1 MVIVAN
7 YTRDLPCSILVLPE
21 VDKPSLTHSNF
32 LVAGMMKAM
41 GAGLERAVTFH
52 MESLQG
58 TRNEFASGL
67 AADVFL
73 NTFGEGIPAQGDTA
87 LIVVELHVIHE
98 ERSKLLQ
105 VTSIVGIEQGRIER
119 RNGSVE
125 VSLRLDLFEGQYF
138 LGLDG

>member
-1 MVIVAN
+1 
-7 YTRDLPCSILVLPE
+7 
-21 VDKPSLTHSNF
+21 
-32 LVAGMMKAM
+32 MMKAM

-58 TRNEFASGL
+58 ARNEFASGL